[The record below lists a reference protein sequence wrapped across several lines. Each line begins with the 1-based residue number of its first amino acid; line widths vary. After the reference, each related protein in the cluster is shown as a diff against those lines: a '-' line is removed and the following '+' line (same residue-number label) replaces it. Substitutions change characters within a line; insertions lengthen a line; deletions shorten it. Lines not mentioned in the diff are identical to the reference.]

1 MGIDELLKNERQRI
15 LDLAEKYGVYNV
27 RVFGSAARGDAKA
40 DSDVDLLVDVRPGVG
55 LGFLT
60 LWNEL
65 EDLLG
70 REVDLVPEASLRE
83 SMRERILREAV
94 PL

>member
-1 MGIDELLKNERQRI
+1 MGIDELLKNKRQGI
-15 LDLAEKYGVYNV
+15 LDLAEKHGVYNV
-27 RVFGSAARGDAKA
+27 RVFGSAARGDARV

>member
-1 MGIDELLKNERQRI
+1 MGIDELLKNKRQGI
-15 LDLAEKYGVYNV
+15 LDLAEKHGVYNV
-27 RVFGSAARGDAKA
+27 RVFGSAARGDARA

-70 REVDLVPEASLRE
+70 REVDLVPEESLRE
-83 SMRERILREAV
+83 SMRERIIREAV

>member
-1 MGIDELLKNERQRI
+1 MSIDELLKDKRQTI
-15 LDLAEKYGVYNV
+15 IDLAEEHGVYNV
-27 RVFGSAARGDAKA
+27 RVFGSVVRGEAKA
-40 DSDVDLLVDVRPGVG
+40 DSDIDLLVDVRPGVG

-70 REVDLVPEASLRE
+70 RDVDLVPEESLRE
-83 SMRERILREAV
+83 SLRENIIREAV

>member
-1 MGIDELLKNERQRI
+1 M
-15 LDLAEKYGVYNV
+15 
-27 RVFGSAARGDAKA
+27 
-40 DSDVDLLVDVRPGVG
+40 
-55 LGFLT
+55 GFLT

-70 REVDLVPEASLRE
+70 RDVDLVPEESLRE
-83 SMRERILREAV
+83 SMRERIIKEAV

>member
-1 MGIDELLKNERQRI
+1 MGIDELLKDNRQRI

-27 RVFGSAARGDAKA
+27 RVFGSVARGEART
-40 DSDVDLLVDVRPGVG
+40 DSDVDFLVEVQPGVG
-55 LGFLT
+55 LAFLT

-70 REVDLVPEASLRE
+70 RKIDLVPEESLHENLRE
-83 SMRERILREAV
+83 RVIEEAV

>member
-1 MGIDELLKNERQRI
+1 LLNDKRQEI
-15 LDLAEKYGVYNV
+15 LDLAEKHGVYNV
-27 RVFGSAARGDAKA
+27 RVFGSIARGEARM
-40 DSDVDLLVDVRPGVG
+40 DSDVDFLVDVQPGVG

-70 REVDLVPEASLRE
+70 RKIDLVPEESLRE
-83 SMRERILREAV
+83 NLRERVIEEAV